1 MSHQDNIKQ
10 ICDLINGGYNNNNFY
25 NDYKLM
31 PVMLF
36 AVFDNSSIQLQPWFC
51 YICGNYTESS
61 TAKYGLKKIICT
73 DKNHEEINKKH
84 ELMFISH
91 KNKKFV

>member
-1 MSHQDNIKQ
+1 
-10 ICDLINGGYNNNNFY
+10 
-25 NDYKLM
+25 M

-36 AVFDNSSIQLQPWFC
+36 AVDNYYSSIQLQPWFC

-61 TAKYGLKKIICT
+61 TDAKYGLKKIICT